1 MAAEHSRRPRRSA
14 RTARTAESTRSARS
28 ARSRIAALTTGVAA
42 LTLSVGLLTG
52 CEFGDSL
59 DCVSNADTIA
69 ESLRDIHQA
78 GLDAA
83 KDPARTRE
91 SIDTIEKNLDE
102 IDEIEDKAGS
112 DDSKVEKAVDGL
124 ALAVE
129 DYNKSI
135 LNGDTDPD
143 SSGIDAAADELADVC
158 TS

>member
-1 MAAEHSRRPRRSA
+1 MTAEPSRRPRSPR
-14 RTARTAESTRSARS
+14 R
-28 ARSRIAALTTGVAA
+28 RIAALATGVAA
-42 LTLSVGLLTG
+42 LTLSAGLLTG

-78 GLDAA
+78 GLEAA
-83 KDPARTRE
+83 KDPAKTDE

-102 IDEIEDKAGS
+102 INDEADN
-112 DDSKVEKAVDGL
+112 DDSKVDKAVDDL
-124 ALAVE
+124 SQAIK
-129 DYNKSI
+129 DYNRSI

-143 SSGIDAAADELADVC
+143 SSEIDAAADKLTDVC